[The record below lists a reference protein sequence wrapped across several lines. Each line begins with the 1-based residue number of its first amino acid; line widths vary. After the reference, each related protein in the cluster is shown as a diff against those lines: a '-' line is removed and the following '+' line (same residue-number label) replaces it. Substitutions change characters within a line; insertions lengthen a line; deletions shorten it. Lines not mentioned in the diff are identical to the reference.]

1 MNDVPVMY
9 EQVDRQLRHYG
20 WAYRFTGY
28 TDDSHDYARDGYAVI
43 VFVNPTSR
51 EVRNMSLVNEC
62 ENTANYYIMTTD
74 EKSGLFDTKVP
85 YLAFMDTV
93 CGESNR
99 MSMRIENVKNLMA
112 LEGL

>member
-1 MNDVPVMY
+1 MNDIHVMY

-20 WAYRFTGY
+20 WTYRSTGY
-28 TDDSHDYARDGYAVI
+28 NDDSYNYERDGYDVI
-43 VFVNPTSR
+43 VFVNSADR
-51 EVRNMSLVNEC
+51 EVRCMALVNYC
-62 ENTANYYIMTTD
+62 ENTANLYIMTTD

-85 YLAFMDTV
+85 YRVFMDTV

-99 MSMRIENVKNLMA
+99 MSMRIENVKNLIA

>member
-43 VFVNPTSR
+43 VFVNPIGQ
-51 EVRNMSLVNEC
+51 EVRNMSLVNER

-85 YLAFMDTV
+85 YRAFMDTV